1 MKKIVVFTGLLSL
14 LVISPVKAQK
24 DTSNLP
30 VIDTLFAHTQKDY
43 MAGKFG
49 DMKPKLDKAEVMLSE
64 IYPDSLHDRMGS
76 LFSFRGDYYL
86 EAESDFLES
95 IKYYKIAADINYRL
109 YGENL
114 YYAALNNNIGY
125 CYKQIADYDNAIKYY
140 RIDQRILRK
149 EKGEYCIDM
158 GIAYNVLGDLY
169 TARGFYKKS
178 VSAFNKSID
187 IIAKVGGIDHPNL
200 IFTYNNMGLALKYMG
215 DYKMAEG
222 FYQKALQIA
231 ISKMNNRPHLH
242 AHLYN
247 NLAKLKMNEDRYQ
260 ESIDLFSKG
269 YDIALK
275 AFGEKHPLSAN
286 FMKSLAESYMFLEDN
301 EKAEEL
307 MNRSQSVLIEIFG
320 NNHPSVAMSYE
331 LKGSYFFRKGDLDS
345 AYYYSKKTFDI
356 ATKAFPFT
364 KIEYFDAYSDL
375 SQILIKQQRYAEAAK
390 LLKEAIDIY
399 IKNSDLL
406 DNHDYILEIID
417 HLYKM
422 MFVADYHLGNKE
434 KVVSAL
440 EQSVSGKKLYRS
452 YEKHLFQEY
461 ASDYQREEYERI
473 GRMIAHAD
481 IKRKQYARRMMAKK
495 SSEMNEEYNRLIS
508 SKRDLEKRVIE
519 SNSRYSAGVFNQ
531 ILDYNKII
539 KDKILNNNQ
548 CAVYY
553 IFLDKKIYYVIL
565 NNKQLNVVEKDADSN
580 VKSDVDMLMLLS
592 SKKAIDEGIYEVDK
606 GNRIEYLT
614 SEQLKKE
621 IGVRAFVNEYLFKK
635 STLSITDIE
644 NKIVECNNRLYKN
657 LIDPIESEIKGFK
670 DLIIIPQSGFAELP
684 LKMLYKNYKG
694 EKRYFIESYNVQQVN
709 SLTIYADKK
718 AREER
723 YSELVRKRMLAI
735 GISDFVIK
743 GDSLF
748 SKYGKM
754 SDKEIAELD
763 KDKDYL
769 AYRSITRSSLG
780 GEFVDLKNAIKEVST
795 ISDLMSDKN
804 SKKWVLT
811 NKDATEVGIKELNKE
826 KELKKAE
833 IIHISTHGAI
843 SNENIEKSSLVMYD
857 YTGMGPSDDIIANDG
872 YLTIKEI
879 LQFDLNSDLV
889 VLSACE
895 TSSGKKD
902 IEGNIYGLIYAFYLS
917 GANNIIASTW
927 EVDDES
933 TAAFFIE
940 FYTRLKNGEEMSEA
954 LNNVYRCFATSDKK
968 RSRERVKPESKELK
982 ELLRDKKY
990 ADPFYWAA
998 FGLY

>member
-49 DMKPKLDKAEVMLSE
+49 NMKPKLDKAEVMLSE

-461 ASDYQREEYERI
+461 ASDYQR
-473 GRMIAHAD
+473 
-481 IKRKQYARRMMAKK
+481 
-495 SSEMNEEYNRLIS
+495 
-508 SKRDLEKRVIE
+508 
-519 SNSRYSAGVFNQ
+519 GV
-531 ILDYNKII
+531 
-539 KDKILNNNQ
+539 
-548 CAVYY
+548 
-553 IFLDKKIYYVIL
+553 
-565 NNKQLNVVEKDADSN
+565 
-580 VKSDVDMLMLLS
+580 
-592 SKKAIDEGIYEVDK
+592 
-606 GNRIEYLT
+606 
-614 SEQLKKE
+614 
-621 IGVRAFVNEYLFKK
+621 
-635 STLSITDIE
+635 
-644 NKIVECNNRLYKN
+644 
-657 LIDPIESEIKGFK
+657 
-670 DLIIIPQSGFAELP
+670 
-684 LKMLYKNYKG
+684 
-694 EKRYFIESYNVQQVN
+694 
-709 SLTIYADKK
+709 
-718 AREER
+718 
-723 YSELVRKRMLAI
+723 
-735 GISDFVIK
+735 
-743 GDSLF
+743 
-748 SKYGKM
+748 
-754 SDKEIAELD
+754 
-763 KDKDYL
+763 
-769 AYRSITRSSLG
+769 
-780 GEFVDLKNAIKEVST
+780 
-795 ISDLMSDKN
+795 
-804 SKKWVLT
+804 
-811 NKDATEVGIKELNKE
+811 
-826 KELKKAE
+826 
-833 IIHISTHGAI
+833 
-843 SNENIEKSSLVMYD
+843 
-857 YTGMGPSDDIIANDG
+857 
-872 YLTIKEI
+872 
-879 LQFDLNSDLV
+879 
-889 VLSACE
+889 
-895 TSSGKKD
+895 
-902 IEGNIYGLIYAFYLS
+902 
-917 GANNIIASTW
+917 
-927 EVDDES
+927 
-933 TAAFFIE
+933 
-940 FYTRLKNGEEMSEA
+940 
-954 LNNVYRCFATSDKK
+954 
-968 RSRERVKPESKELK
+968 
-982 ELLRDKKY
+982 
-990 ADPFYWAA
+990 
-998 FGLY
+998 